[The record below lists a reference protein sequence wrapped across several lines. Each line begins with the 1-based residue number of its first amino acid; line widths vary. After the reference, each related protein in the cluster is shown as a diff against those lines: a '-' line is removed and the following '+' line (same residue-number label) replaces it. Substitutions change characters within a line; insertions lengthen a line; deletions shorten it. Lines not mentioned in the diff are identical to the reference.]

1 MKVIEISDSEIISVG
16 VDILPQTSPSKIA
29 KYSVCVYD
37 GVNNIIIQKYE
48 KVNLQKLIGIV
59 RSSRAHY
66 LASDNIYELV
76 KNPSQIPHLCLQLQ
90 PNTKLVQITG
100 SPVHGFTPLTK
111 LMKQHGLNVSGKL
124 FPLVAAEACAI
135 LASRKLGY
143 IVEPFENETKIIVSR
158 SRSKG
163 SGGWSQKRYS
173 RLYDTAINQE
183 AKKIEG
189 NLIERRF
196 DFDKNVTK
204 SKFGAQKVVFSVYSP
219 ISEITK
225 IAKKQR
231 GELCRVNIHPVNKER
246 VEFIP
251 LSQQVQTKSSLR
263 RLIVGIDPGLTI
275 GLSIMDLNGRILK
288 ISSYREASRGQIIRE
303 ITNYGK
309 PSLICVDVYPY
320 PAYVEKISAVLNSRL
335 YTPRSVMTVSEKNEI
350 SRKLAMQQGVN
361 VKNAH
366 QRDSLASAY
375 KGYAKFRS
383 EFEKI
388 ERNYRDVYDK
398 SLRDE
403 IKNLLVKGKTLAD
416 AVEEINQSLTGDKAV
431 KEKIVKPTLK
441 QKPELD
447 EVELKKEFDI
457 LQEQLDWER
466 SKNTEFYSEIKVL
479 EEKLENLQ
487 FRLDED
493 KSEYSEKIQREKAYI
508 ILENQI
514 SHSKERINLLENEI
528 ERYSDRI
535 DELKRVVWLRGHKGW
550 VPLKVIRKFTQDEIE
565 RTAENYGLG
574 PGDIVL
580 ILDTTGGGGQT
591 AEKLF
596 SYKIKAI
603 IGDVDHL
610 SYNARKKL
618 IEFQVPIAK
627 PADMEIIRIDE
638 IAIMKEHDLNKLIS
652 EAREEIDLI
661 VTEKKESLLDSL
673 IDEYRKERKIE
684 ITEQDKTFSRER
696 RKNDQARFEDENGE
710 LED

>member
-37 GVNNIIIQKYE
+37 GANNIIIQKYE

-204 SKFGAQKVVFSVYSP
+204 SKFGAQKAVFSVYSP

-225 IAKKQR
+225 IVKKQR

-416 AVEEINQSLTGDKAV
+416 AVEEINQFLTGDKAV

-447 EVELKKEFDI
+447 EVELKKKFDI

-638 IAIMKEHDLNKLIS
+638 IAIMKEDDLNKLIS

-661 VTEKKESLLDSL
+661 VTEKKESLLDNL

>member
-1 MKVIEISDSEIISVG
+1 
-16 VDILPQTSPSKIA
+16 
-29 KYSVCVYD
+29 
-37 GVNNIIIQKYE
+37 
-48 KVNLQKLIGIV
+48 
-59 RSSRAHY
+59 
-66 LASDNIYELV
+66 
-76 KNPSQIPHLCLQLQ
+76 
-90 PNTKLVQITG
+90 
-100 SPVHGFTPLTK
+100 
-111 LMKQHGLNVSGKL
+111 MKQHGLNVSGKL

-183 AKKIEG
+183 AKKIES
-189 NLIERRF
+189 NFIERRF

-225 IAKKQR
+225 IVKKRR

-416 AVEEINQSLTGDKAV
+416 AIEEINQSLTGDKTV
-431 KEKIVKPTLK
+431 KEKIVKPILK

-447 EVELKKEFDI
+447 VVELKKEFDI

-580 ILDTTGGGGQT
+580 LLDTTGGGGQT

-618 IEFQVPIAK
+618 IESQVPIAK
-627 PADMEIIRIDE
+627 PADIEIIRIDE
-638 IAIMKEHDLNKLIS
+638 IAIIKEDDLNKLIS
-652 EAREEIDLI
+652 EAKKEIDLI
-661 VTEKKESLLDSL
+661 VTEKKESFLDNL

-696 RKNDQARFEDENGE
+696 RKKDQTRFEDENGE

>member
-1 MKVIEISDSEIISVG
+1 M
-16 VDILPQTSPSKIA
+16 
-29 KYSVCVYD
+29 
-37 GVNNIIIQKYE
+37 
-48 KVNLQKLIGIV
+48 IGIV
-59 RSSRAHY
+59 KSSQALY

-183 AKKIEG
+183 AKKIES

-225 IAKKQR
+225 IVKKQR

-275 GLSIMDLNGRILK
+275 GLSIMDLNGKILK
-288 ISSYREASRGQIIRE
+288 IGSYREASRGQIIRE

-350 SRKLAMQQGVN
+350 SRRLAMQQGVN

-416 AVEEINQSLTGDKAV
+416 AIEEINQSLTGVKTV

-447 EVELKKEFDI
+447 VVELKKEFDT

-493 KSEYSEKIQREKAYI
+493 KSEYIEKIQREKAYI

-618 IEFQVPIAK
+618 IESQVPIAK
-627 PADMEIIRIDE
+627 PADIEIIRIDE
-638 IAIMKEHDLNKLIS
+638 IAIIKEGDLNRLIS
-652 EAREEIDLI
+652 EAKEEIDLI
-661 VTEKKESLLDSL
+661 VTKKKESFLDNL
-673 IDEYRKERKIE
+673 IDEYRKERKSE

-696 RKNDQARFEDENGE
+696 RKTDQARFEDENGE
-710 LED
+710 LDD

>member
-37 GVNNIIIQKYE
+37 GANDIIIQKYE

-59 RSSRAHY
+59 RSSQAHY

-135 LASRKLGY
+135 LASRKFGY

-196 DFDKNVTK
+196 DFDKNITK

-225 IAKKQR
+225 IVKKRR

-288 ISSYREASRGQIIRE
+288 IGSYREASRGQIIRE

-416 AVEEINQSLTGDKAV
+416 AIEEINQSLAGVKTV
-431 KEKIVKPTLK
+431 KEKIVKPTLE

-447 EVELKKEFDI
+447 VVELKKEFDI

-466 SKNTEFYSEIKVL
+466 SK
-479 EEKLENLQ
+479 
-487 FRLDED
+487 
-493 KSEYSEKIQREKAYI
+493 
-508 ILENQI
+508 
-514 SHSKERINLLENEI
+514 
-528 ERYSDRI
+528 
-535 DELKRVVWLRGHKGW
+535 
-550 VPLKVIRKFTQDEIE
+550 
-565 RTAENYGLG
+565 
-574 PGDIVL
+574 
-580 ILDTTGGGGQT
+580 
-591 AEKLF
+591 
-596 SYKIKAI
+596 
-603 IGDVDHL
+603 
-610 SYNARKKL
+610 
-618 IEFQVPIAK
+618 
-627 PADMEIIRIDE
+627 
-638 IAIMKEHDLNKLIS
+638 
-652 EAREEIDLI
+652 
-661 VTEKKESLLDSL
+661 
-673 IDEYRKERKIE
+673 
-684 ITEQDKTFSRER
+684 
-696 RKNDQARFEDENGE
+696 
-710 LED
+710 

>member
-37 GVNNIIIQKYE
+37 GANDIIIQKYE

-59 RSSRAHY
+59 RSSQAHY

-135 LASRKLGY
+135 LASRKFGY

-196 DFDKNVTK
+196 DFDKNITK

-225 IAKKQR
+225 IVKKRR

-288 ISSYREASRGQIIRE
+288 IGSYREASRGQIIRE

-416 AVEEINQSLTGDKAV
+416 AIEEINQSLAGVKTV
-431 KEKIVKPTLK
+431 KEKIVKPTLE

-447 EVELKKEFDI
+447 VVELKKEFDI

-466 SKNTEFYSEIKVL
+466 SKNTEFYSENKVL

-493 KSEYSEKIQREKAYI
+493 KSEYIEKIQREKAYI

-574 PGDIVL
+574 PGDIVF

-618 IEFQVPIAK
+618 IESQVPIAK
-627 PADMEIIRIDE
+627 PDDIEIIRIDE
-638 IAIMKEHDLNKLIS
+638 IAIIKEDDLNRLIS
-652 EAREEIDLI
+652 EAKEEIDLI
-661 VTEKKESLLDSL
+661 VTKKKESFLDNL
-673 IDEYRKERKIE
+673 IDEYRKERKSE

-696 RKNDQARFEDENGE
+696 RKKDQARFEDENGG
-710 LED
+710 LDD

>member
-1 MKVIEISDSEIISVG
+1 M
-16 VDILPQTSPSKIA
+16 
-29 KYSVCVYD
+29 
-37 GVNNIIIQKYE
+37 
-48 KVNLQKLIGIV
+48 IGIV
-59 RSSRAHY
+59 RSSQALY

-100 SPVHGFTPLTK
+100 SPVHGFTPLSK

-183 AKKIEG
+183 AKKIES

-225 IAKKQR
+225 IVKKQR

-251 LSQQVQTKSSLR
+251 LSQQVQIKSSLR

-275 GLSIMDLNGRILK
+275 GLSIMDLNGKILK

-388 ERNYRDVYDK
+388 EKNYRDVYDK

-416 AVEEINQSLTGDKAV
+416 AIEEINQSLAGVKTD
-431 KEKIVKPTLK
+431 KEKIVKPTLE

-447 EVELKKEFDI
+447 VAELKKEFDI

-493 KSEYSEKIQREKAYI
+493 KSEYIEKIQREKAYI

-618 IEFQVPIAK
+618 IESQVPIAK
-627 PADMEIIRIDE
+627 PADIEIIRIDE
-638 IAIMKEHDLNKLIS
+638 IAIIKESDLNRLIS
-652 EAREEIDLI
+652 EAKEEIDLI
-661 VTEKKESLLDSL
+661 VTKKKESFLDNL
-673 IDEYRKERKIE
+673 IDEYRKERKSE

-696 RKNDQARFEDENGE
+696 RKKDKARFEDENGE
-710 LED
+710 LDD

>member
-1 MKVIEISDSEIISVG
+1 MIEISDSEIISVG
-16 VDILPQTSPSKIA
+16 VDILPQSSPSKIA

-37 GVNNIIIQKYE
+37 GVNDIIIQKYE

-59 RSSRAHY
+59 RSSQAHY

-163 SGGWSQKRYS
+163 PGGWSQKRYS
-173 RLYDTAINQE
+173 RLYDTTINQE
-183 AKKIEG
+183 AKKIES

-225 IAKKQR
+225 IVKKQR
-231 GELCRVNIHPVNKER
+231 GELCRVNIYPVNKER

-288 ISSYREASRGQIIRE
+288 INSYREASRGQIIRE
-303 ITNYGK
+303 ITYYGK

-320 PAYVEKISAVLNSRL
+320 PAYVEKISAALNSRL

-350 SRKLAMQQGVN
+350 SRKLAMQQGIN

-383 EFEKI
+383 EFERI

-398 SLRDE
+398 SIRDE
-403 IKNLLVKGKTLAD
+403 IKDLLVKGKTLTD
-416 AVEEINQSLTGDKAV
+416 AIEEINQSLTVDKTI

-441 QKPELD
+441 QESEPD
-447 EVELKKEFDI
+447 VVEIKKEFDV

-466 SKNTEFYSEIKVL
+466 SKNTELYSEIKDL

-493 KSEYSEKIQREKAYI
+493 KSEYVEKIQKEKAYI
-508 ILENQI
+508 ILKNQI
-514 SHSKERINLLENEI
+514 SHYKERINLLENEI

-535 DELKRVVWLRGHKGW
+535 DELKRVVWLRGHEGW
-550 VPLKVIRKFTQDEIE
+550 VPLKVIRKFTQNEIE

-596 SYKIKAI
+596 SYKIKAV

-618 IEFQVPIAK
+618 IESQVPIAK
-627 PADMEIIRIDE
+627 QDDVEIIRIDE
-638 IAIMKEHDLNKLIS
+638 IAIIKEDDLNKLIS
-652 EAREEIDLI
+652 EAKEEIDLI
-661 VTEKKESLLDSL
+661 LTEKKESFLDNL
-673 IDEYRKERKIE
+673 VDEYRKEREIE
-684 ITEQDKTFSRER
+684 IKEQDKSFSRER
-696 RKNDQARFEDENGE
+696 RQNNQARLEAENGE

>member
-1 MKVIEISDSEIISVG
+1 MIEIFDSEIISVG
-16 VDILPQTSPSKIA
+16 VDILPQTSPSTIA

-37 GVNNIIIQKYE
+37 CANDTIIQKYE

-59 RSSRAHY
+59 RSSQAHY

-100 SPVHGFTPLTK
+100 SPIHGFTPLTK

-135 LASRKLGY
+135 LVSKKLGY

-173 RLYDTAINQE
+173 RLYDTTINQE
-183 AKKIEG
+183 AKKIES
-189 NLIERRF
+189 NLIERRL

-225 IAKKQR
+225 IVKKQR

-251 LSQQVQTKSSLR
+251 LSQQVQIKSSLR

-320 PAYVEKISAVLNSRL
+320 PAYVEKISAALNSRL

-350 SRKLAMQQGVN
+350 SRKLTMQQGIN

-403 IKNLLVKGKTLAD
+403 IKDLLVKGKTLTD
-416 AVEEINQSLTGDKAV
+416 AIEEINQNLTSDKIV
-431 KEKIVKPTLK
+431 KEKIIKPTLK
-441 QKPELD
+441 QKPEPD
-447 EVELKKEFDI
+447 VVEIKKEFDV

-466 SKNTEFYSEIKVL
+466 SKNTELYSEIKDL

-493 KSEYSEKIQREKAYI
+493 KSEYIEKIQKEKAYI
-508 ILENQI
+508 IQENQI

-528 ERYSDRI
+528 ERYLDRI
-535 DELKRVVWLRGHKGW
+535 DELKRVVWLRGHQGW

-618 IEFQVPIAK
+618 IESQVPIAK
-627 PADMEIIRIDE
+627 PADTEIIRIDE
-638 IAIMKEHDLNKLIS
+638 IAIIKEDDLNKLIS
-652 EAREEIDLI
+652 EAKEKIDII
-661 VTEKKESLLDSL
+661 VTEKKESFLDNL
-673 IDEYRKERKIE
+673 VDEYRKEREIE
-684 ITEQDKTFSRER
+684 ISEQDKAFSRER
-696 RKNDQARFEDENGE
+696 RKNNQARLDDENGE

>member
-16 VDILPQTSPSKIA
+16 VDILPQSSPSKIA

-37 GVNNIIIQKYE
+37 GANNIIIQKYE

-59 RSSRAHY
+59 RSSQAHY

-100 SPVHGFTPLTK
+100 SPIHGFTPLTK

-183 AKKIEG
+183 AKNIES

-225 IAKKQR
+225 IVKKRR
-231 GELCRVNIHPVNKER
+231 GELCRVNIYPVNKER

-251 LSQQVQTKSSLR
+251 LSQQVQIKSSLR

-288 ISSYREASRGQIIRE
+288 VNSYREASRGQIIRE

-403 IKNLLVKGKTLAD
+403 IKNLLVRGKTLTD
-416 AVEEINQSLTGDKAV
+416 AIEEINQSLTGDKTV
-431 KEKIVKPTLK
+431 KEKIVKPTLE

-447 EVELKKEFDI
+447 VVELKKEFDI

-493 KSEYSEKIQREKAYI
+493 KSEYIEKIQREKVYI

-535 DELKRVVWLRGHKGW
+535 DELKRVVWLRGHEGW

-596 SYKIKAI
+596 SYKIKAV

-618 IEFQVPIAK
+618 IESQLPIAK
-627 PADMEIIRIDE
+627 QADVEIIRIDE
-638 IAIMKEHDLNKLIS
+638 IAIIKEDDLNKLIS
-652 EAREEIDLI
+652 EAKKEIDLI
-661 VTEKKESLLDSL
+661 ITEKKESFLDNL
-673 IDEYRKERKIE
+673 VDEYRKEREIE
-684 ITEQDKTFSRER
+684 ITEQDKTFSRKR
-696 RKNDQARFEDENGE
+696 RKNDQAHFEDENGE
-710 LED
+710 LEN

>member
-1 MKVIEISDSEIISVG
+1 VIEISDSEIISVG

-37 GVNNIIIQKYE
+37 GANDIIIQKYE

-59 RSSRAHY
+59 RSSQAHY
-66 LASDNIYELV
+66 LASDNIFELV

-135 LASRKLGY
+135 LASRKFGY

-196 DFDKNVTK
+196 DFDKNITK

-225 IAKKQR
+225 IVKKQR

-251 LSQQVQTKSSLR
+251 LSQQVQTKSSLK

-361 VKNAH
+361 VKNSH

-416 AVEEINQSLTGDKAV
+416 AIEEINQSLADVKTV

-447 EVELKKEFDI
+447 VVELKKEFNV

-493 KSEYSEKIQREKAYI
+493 KSEYIEKIQREKAYI

-618 IEFQVPIAK
+618 IESQVPIAK
-627 PADMEIIRIDE
+627 PADIEIIRIDE
-638 IAIMKEHDLNKLIS
+638 IAIIKEGDLNRLIS
-652 EAREEIDLI
+652 EAKEEIDLI
-661 VTEKKESLLDSL
+661 VTKKKESFLDNL
-673 IDEYRKERKIE
+673 IDEYRKERKSE

-696 RKNDQARFEDENGE
+696 RKKDQARFKDENGG
-710 LED
+710 LDD

>member
-1 MKVIEISDSEIISVG
+1 M
-16 VDILPQTSPSKIA
+16 
-29 KYSVCVYD
+29 
-37 GVNNIIIQKYE
+37 
-48 KVNLQKLIGIV
+48 IGIV
-59 RSSRAHY
+59 KSSQALY

-183 AKKIEG
+183 AKKIES

-225 IAKKQR
+225 IVKKQR

-350 SRKLAMQQGVN
+350 SRRLAMQQGVN

-416 AVEEINQSLTGDKAV
+416 AIEEINQSLTGVKTV

-447 EVELKKEFDI
+447 VVELKKEFDT

-493 KSEYSEKIQREKAYI
+493 KSEYIEKIQREKAYI

-618 IEFQVPIAK
+618 IESQVPIAK
-627 PADMEIIRIDE
+627 PADIEIIRIDE
-638 IAIMKEHDLNKLIS
+638 IAIIKEGDLNRLIS
-652 EAREEIDLI
+652 EAKEEIDLI
-661 VTEKKESLLDSL
+661 VTKKKESFLDNL
-673 IDEYRKERKIE
+673 IDEYRKERKSE

-696 RKNDQARFEDENGE
+696 RKTDQARFEDENGE
-710 LED
+710 LDD

>member
-1 MKVIEISDSEIISVG
+1 
-16 VDILPQTSPSKIA
+16 
-29 KYSVCVYD
+29 
-37 GVNNIIIQKYE
+37 
-48 KVNLQKLIGIV
+48 
-59 RSSRAHY
+59 
-66 LASDNIYELV
+66 
-76 KNPSQIPHLCLQLQ
+76 
-90 PNTKLVQITG
+90 
-100 SPVHGFTPLTK
+100 
-111 LMKQHGLNVSGKL
+111 
-124 FPLVAAEACAI
+124 
-135 LASRKLGY
+135 
-143 IVEPFENETKIIVSR
+143 
-158 SRSKG
+158 
-163 SGGWSQKRYS
+163 
-173 RLYDTAINQE
+173 
-183 AKKIEG
+183 
-189 NLIERRF
+189 
-196 DFDKNVTK
+196 
-204 SKFGAQKVVFSVYSP
+204 
-219 ISEITK
+219 
-225 IAKKQR
+225 
-231 GELCRVNIHPVNKER
+231 
-246 VEFIP
+246 
-251 LSQQVQTKSSLR
+251 LR

-288 ISSYREASRGQIIRE
+288 IGSYREASRGQIIRE

-416 AVEEINQSLTGDKAV
+416 AIEEINQSLAGVKTV
-431 KEKIVKPTLK
+431 KEKIVKPTLE

-447 EVELKKEFDI
+447 VVELKKEFDI

-493 KSEYSEKIQREKAYI
+493 KSEYIEKIQREKAYI

-618 IEFQVPIAK
+618 IESQVPIAK
-627 PADMEIIRIDE
+627 PDDIEIIRIDE
-638 IAIMKEHDLNKLIS
+638 IAIIKEDDLNRLIS
-652 EAREEIDLI
+652 EAKKEIDLI
-661 VTEKKESLLDSL
+661 VTKKKESFLDNL
-673 IDEYRKERKIE
+673 IDEYRKERKSE

-696 RKNDQARFEDENGE
+696 RKKDQARFEDENGG
-710 LED
+710 LDD

>member
-37 GVNNIIIQKYE
+37 GANDIIIQKYE

-59 RSSRAHY
+59 RSSQAHY

-135 LASRKLGY
+135 LASRKFGY

-196 DFDKNVTK
+196 DFDKNITK

-225 IAKKQR
+225 IVKKRR

-288 ISSYREASRGQIIRE
+288 IGSYREASRGQIIRE

-416 AVEEINQSLTGDKAV
+416 AIEEINQSLAGVKTV
-431 KEKIVKPTLK
+431 KEKIVKPTLE

-447 EVELKKEFDI
+447 VVELKKEFDI

-466 SKNTEFYSEIKVL
+466 SKNTEFYSENKVL

-493 KSEYSEKIQREKAYI
+493 KSEYIEKIQREKAYI

-618 IEFQVPIAK
+618 IESQVPIAK
-627 PADMEIIRIDE
+627 PDDIEIIRIDE
-638 IAIMKEHDLNKLIS
+638 IAIIKEDDLNRLIS
-652 EAREEIDLI
+652 EAKEEIDLI
-661 VTEKKESLLDSL
+661 VTKKKESFLDNL
-673 IDEYRKERKIE
+673 IDEYRKERKSE

-696 RKNDQARFEDENGE
+696 RKKDQARFEDENGG
-710 LED
+710 LDD

>member
-1 MKVIEISDSEIISVG
+1 
-16 VDILPQTSPSKIA
+16 
-29 KYSVCVYD
+29 
-37 GVNNIIIQKYE
+37 
-48 KVNLQKLIGIV
+48 
-59 RSSRAHY
+59 
-66 LASDNIYELV
+66 
-76 KNPSQIPHLCLQLQ
+76 
-90 PNTKLVQITG
+90 
-100 SPVHGFTPLTK
+100 
-111 LMKQHGLNVSGKL
+111 
-124 FPLVAAEACAI
+124 
-135 LASRKLGY
+135 
-143 IVEPFENETKIIVSR
+143 TKIIVSR

-225 IAKKQR
+225 IVKKQR

-416 AVEEINQSLTGDKAV
+416 AVEEINQSLTGDKV
-431 KEKIVKPTLK
+431 VEEKIVKPTLK

-493 KSEYSEKIQREKAYI
+493 KSEYIEKIQREKAYI

-638 IAIMKEHDLNKLIS
+638 IAIMKEDDLNKLIS

-661 VTEKKESLLDSL
+661 VTEKKESLLDNL

>member
-1 MKVIEISDSEIISVG
+1 M
-16 VDILPQTSPSKIA
+16 
-29 KYSVCVYD
+29 
-37 GVNNIIIQKYE
+37 
-48 KVNLQKLIGIV
+48 IGIV
-59 RSSRAHY
+59 RSSQALY

-100 SPVHGFTPLTK
+100 SPVHGFTPLSK

-183 AKKIEG
+183 AKKIES

-225 IAKKQR
+225 IVKKQR

-275 GLSIMDLNGRILK
+275 GLSIMDLNGKILK
-288 ISSYREASRGQIIRE
+288 IGSYREASRGQIIRE

-416 AVEEINQSLTGDKAV
+416 AIEEINQSLTGVKTV

-447 EVELKKEFDI
+447 VVELKKEFDT

-493 KSEYSEKIQREKAYI
+493 KSEYIEKIQREKAYI

-618 IEFQVPIAK
+618 IESQVPIAK
-627 PADMEIIRIDE
+627 PADIEIIRIDE
-638 IAIMKEHDLNKLIS
+638 IAIIKEGDLNRLIS
-652 EAREEIDLI
+652 EAKEEIDLI
-661 VTEKKESLLDSL
+661 VTKKKESFLDNL
-673 IDEYRKERKIE
+673 IDEYRKERKSE

-696 RKNDQARFEDENGE
+696 RKTDQARFEDENGE
-710 LED
+710 LDD

>member
-16 VDILPQTSPSKIA
+16 VDILPQSSPSRIA

-37 GVNNIIIQKYE
+37 AVNDIIIQKYE

-59 RSSRAHY
+59 RSSQALY

-100 SPVHGFTPLTK
+100 SPVHGFTPLSK

-183 AKKIEG
+183 AKKIES

-225 IAKKQR
+225 IVKKQR

-251 LSQQVQTKSSLR
+251 LSQQVQIKSSLR

-275 GLSIMDLNGRILK
+275 GLSIMDLNGKILK

-388 ERNYRDVYDK
+388 EKNYRDVYDK

-403 IKNLLVKGKTLAD
+403 IKNLLVKGKTLATTLIKGKRVNIVS
-416 AVEEINQSLTGDKAV
+416 ASVKKATN
-431 KEKIVKPTLK
+431 KTKILIKKSKKGKIT
-441 QKPELD
+441 
-447 EVELKKEFDI
+447 KKEAKE
-457 LQEQLDWER
+457 LRKRL
-466 SKNTEFYSEIKVL
+466 SKETKFKIPKSSITTTKKVL
-479 EEKLENLQ
+479 SVK
-487 FRLDED
+487 R
-493 KSEYSEKIQREKAYI
+493 
-508 ILENQI
+508 IL
-514 SHSKERINLLENEI
+514 
-528 ERYSDRI
+528 
-535 DELKRVVWLRGHKGW
+535 
-550 VPLKVIRKFTQDEIE
+550 PL
-565 RTAENYGLG
+565 
-574 PGDIVL
+574 
-580 ILDTTGGGGQT
+580 
-591 AEKLF
+591 
-596 SYKIKAI
+596 
-603 IGDVDHL
+603 
-610 SYNARKKL
+610 
-618 IEFQVPIAK
+618 
-627 PADMEIIRIDE
+627 
-638 IAIMKEHDLNKLIS
+638 
-652 EAREEIDLI
+652 
-661 VTEKKESLLDSL
+661 
-673 IDEYRKERKIE
+673 
-684 ITEQDKTFSRER
+684 
-696 RKNDQARFEDENGE
+696 
-710 LED
+710 